1 MRSVEGQLG
10 RDSLWLFFFCV
21 RVHRETELFIGFFFL
36 FGWVGLFF
44 FIVVF
49 CFFLFLFFCFE
60 RLHGMLI
67 LLVLRSLWCRSSL

>member
-10 RDSLWLFFFCV
+10 RGSLWLFFLCV

-44 FIVVF
+44 Y
-49 CFFLFLFFCFE
+49 CCFLFF
-60 RLHGMLI
+60 LI
-67 LLVLRSLWCRSSL
+67 FIFLL